1 MSHLP
6 TPTHL
11 RPGHGH
17 REGLQPAVALSHLID
32 TRPGFGPVVLTPD
45 FGFERYARP
54 IPGLTSLT
62 RRLHGFNVPRAAFR
76 VHQCRSTG
84 RIASEARKQF
94 TKPTTNRRPR
104 RALAGTWESVSTPKP
119 NETAT
124 VLISA
129 GGPVS
134 ARLRL
139 RAAIV
144 GAPLLCAWLKLSSK
158 CIAQFT
164 PMPSVIAANIE
175 VATPSGI
182 PSQPITANLITTA
195 SALGST
201 QKKPQRHEPPNSAVT
216 RKIPSSDQPSDC
228 NCVVTMPRM
237 SDWLNA
243 TSPAKPS
250 LIPSGARCSRS

>member
-17 REGLQPAVALSHLID
+17 REGLPPAVALSHLRD
-32 TRPGFGPVVLTPD
+32 TRPGFGPVVLNPD

-54 IPGLTSLT
+54 ILGVTSLT
-62 RRLHGFNVPRAAFR
+62 RRLYGFNVPRAAFR
-76 VHQCRSTG
+76 VHQCSSTG
-84 RIASEARKQF
+84 RIASEATKQF

-144 GAPLLCAWLKLSSK
+144 GAPPACARLKLSSK

-164 PMPSVIAANIE
+164 PMPSVMAANIE

-182 PSQPITANLITTA
+182 PSHPISANLTSTANR
-195 SALGST
+195 LGRS
-201 QKKPQRHEPPNSAVT
+201 E
-216 RKIPSSDQPSDC
+216 
-228 NCVVTMPRM
+228 
-237 SDWLNA
+237 
-243 TSPAKPS
+243 
-250 LIPSGARCSRS
+250 ARR